1 MTSVNTNIGALVA
14 AQNLEKTSKE
24 LDSAIARLS
33 SGLRINSAKDDAA
46 GMAIASKMESQVK
59 GLSMAIRNGTD
70 SQNLIDTSEG
80 AQVETVNILQ
90 RLRELAVQSANDSNT
105 ALDRTFINAEATQLI
120 AEVDRIATQT
130 TWNGTNLLDGTFLS
144 KQFQLGS
151 NNGEDVTFSI
161 DSAKS
166 ADLGN
171 YRVNGTSTL
180 IDANDDAITAQTL
193 TLSGHIG
200 STTAAISLGGNAK
213 DVASGVNAVTNL
225 TGITASAVTKVK
237 LHSMT
242 TAGDITFTLGND
254 ASTSPGSAAITATVT
269 DVSDIRSIM
278 TAINAVSGTTGITAT
293 VHSDGNSALV
303 LTHSEG
309 EDIKITSFTHSGA
322 NLTAHMHVDVLDQD
336 GAAVTE
342 GAGFANSQILN
353 DVTTDD
359 NSLVVAESVAVNT
372 AFTLVSGIASE
383 FNAKLTMTNSAH
395 TQSATASAVIVGT
408 GADGSVLTETL
419 NYSTS
424 SSGSVTSVNTFATIT
439 SVTNDAVALTGSST
453 IIVGQLANTGVD
465 AVGQVRFDSSQAFTV
480 TTDEVD
486 NGEGFLGTTATNTA
500 SLSQLSSITLG
511 TVAGSESAIDVI
523 DGAIAKINDQRSDL
537 GAISNRLDATISNL
551 SNIVTNTQSSLSNI
565 KDADFSQ
572 ETSRLTKAQILS
584 QAATSMLAQANAS
597 KQTVLQLLQG

>member
-1 MTSVNTNIGALVA
+1 MTSVNTNVGAVVA
-14 AQNLEKTSKE
+14 AANIEKANKE
-24 LDSAIARLS
+24 LDTAIARLS

-46 GMAIASKMESQVK
+46 GMAIVSKMESQVK

-90 RLRELAVQSANDSNT
+90 RLRELAIQSANDSNT

-120 AEVDRIATQT
+120 AEVDRIANQT
-130 TWNGTNLLDGTFLS
+130 SWNEVNLLDGTFSS

-151 NNGEDVTFSI
+151 NAGEDVTFSI

-166 ADLGN
+166 ADIGN

-193 TLSGHIG
+193 TLSGNIG
-200 STTAAISLGGNAK
+200 STTSAVALGSSAAT
-213 DVASGVNAVTNL
+213 VASGVNAVTSL
-225 TGITASAVTKVK
+225 TGISATAVSKVK

-242 TAGDITFTLGND
+242 TAGDVTFTLGND
-254 ASTSPGSAAITATVT
+254 ASSGGSASISATITDVT
-269 DVSDIRSIM
+269 DIR
-278 TAINAVSGTTGITAT
+278 AIKDAVNAVAGTTGIIAS

-303 LTHSEG
+303 LTHSTG

-322 NLTAHMHVDVLDQD
+322 NLTSHMHVDVLDQD

-359 NSLVVAESVAVNT
+359 NSLVTAESVAVNT
-372 AFTLVSGIASE
+372 AFALVSGIKAE
-383 FNAKLTMTNSAH
+383 FNAKLTITNSAH
-395 TQSATASAVIVGT
+395 TQDADASAVIVGT
-408 GADGSVLTETL
+408 GADGSALTETL
-419 NYSTS
+419 SYSTS
-424 SSGSVTSVNTFATIT
+424 SGGSVTSVNTFATIT
-439 SVTNDAVALTGSST
+439 SVTNGGTALTGSST

-465 AVGQVRFDSSQAFTV
+465 AVGQVRFNSSASFSV
-480 TTDEVD
+480 TTDEVT
-486 NGEGFLGTTATNTA
+486 NGEGFLGTTASNSA
-500 SLSQLSSITLG
+500 SLSALSSVTLG
-511 TVAGSESAIDVI
+511 TVAGAEAAIDII

-551 SNIVTNTQSSLSNI
+551 SNIVTNTQASVSNVR
-565 KDADFSQ
+565 DADFSL
-572 ETSRLTKAQILS
+572 ETSRLTRAQILS

-597 KQTVLQLLQG
+597 KQSVLQLLQG

>member
-1 MTSVNTNIGALVA
+1 MTSVNTNVGAVVA
-14 AQNLEKTSKE
+14 ASNIEKANKE
-24 LDSAIARLS
+24 LDTAIARLS

-46 GMAIASKMESQVK
+46 GMAIVSKMESQVK

-90 RLRELAVQSANDSNT
+90 RLRELAIQSANDSNT
-105 ALDRTFINAEATQLI
+105 ALDRTFINAEATQLV
-120 AEVDRIATQT
+120 AEVDRIANQT
-130 TWNGTNLLDGTFLS
+130 SWNEVSLLDGTFSS

-151 NNGEDVTFSI
+151 NQGEDVTFSI

-166 ADLGN
+166 ADIGN
-171 YRVNGTSTL
+171 YRVNGTATL
-180 IDANDDAITAQTL
+180 IDADDDAITAQTL
-193 TLSGHIG
+193 TISGNIG
-200 STTAAISLGGNAK
+200 STTAALAAGSSAATAATGI
-213 DVASGVNAVTNL
+213 NAVTSL
-225 TGITASAVTKVK
+225 TGVSATAVTKVK

-254 ASTSPGSAAITATVT
+254 ASSGGSASISATITDVT
-269 DVSDIRSIM
+269 DIR
-278 TAINAVSGTTGITAT
+278 AIKDAVNAVAGTTGITAE

-303 LTHSEG
+303 LTHSTG
-309 EDIKITSFTHSGA
+309 EDIKITAFTHSGA

-359 NSLVVAESVAVNT
+359 NSLVAAASVATNT
-372 AFTLVSGIASE
+372 AFTLVSSIKAE

-395 TQSATASAVIVGT
+395 TQTGSAVIVGT

-419 NYSTS
+419 SYATGSG
-424 SSGSVTSVNTFATIT
+424 GSVTSVNTFATIT
-439 SVTNDAVALTGSST
+439 SVTNGATALSDAAST
-453 IIVGQLANTGVD
+453 IKVGQLANTGVD
-465 AVGQVRFDSSQAFTV
+465 AVGQVRFNSSDSFTV

-486 NGEGFLGTTATNTA
+486 NSEGFLGTTASNTS
-500 SLSQLSSITLG
+500 SLSALSSVTLG
-511 TVAGSESAIDVI
+511 TVSGAEAAIDII

-537 GAISNRLDATISNL
+537 GAISNRLDATISTL
-551 SNIVTNTQSSLSNI
+551 SNIVTNTQASVSNI
-565 KDADFSQ
+565 RDADFSL
-572 ETSRLTKAQILS
+572 ETSRLTRAQILN

>member
-1 MTSVNTNIGALVA
+1 MTSVNTNVGAVVA
-14 AQNLEKTSKE
+14 AANIEKANKE
-24 LDSAIARLS
+24 LDTAIARLS

-46 GMAIASKMESQVK
+46 GMAIVSKMESQVK

-90 RLRELAVQSANDSNT
+90 RLRELAIQSANDSNT

-120 AEVDRIATQT
+120 AEVDRIANQT
-130 TWNGTNLLDGTFLS
+130 SWNEVNLLDGTFSS

-151 NNGEDVTFSI
+151 NAGEDVTFSI

-166 ADLGN
+166 ADIGN

-180 IDANDDAITAQTL
+180 IDANDDVITAQTL
-193 TLSGHIG
+193 TLSGNIG
-200 STTAAISLGGNAK
+200 STTSAVALGSSAAT
-213 DVASGVNAVTNL
+213 VASGVNAVTSL
-225 TGITASAVTKVK
+225 TGISATAVSKVK

-242 TAGDITFTLGND
+242 TAGDVTFTLGND
-254 ASTSPGSAAITATVT
+254 ASSGGSASISATITDVT
-269 DVSDIRSIM
+269 DIR
-278 TAINAVSGTTGITAT
+278 AIKDAVNAVAGTTGIIAS

-303 LTHSEG
+303 LTHSTG

-322 NLTAHMHVDVLDQD
+322 NLTSHMHVDVLDQD

-359 NSLVVAESVAVNT
+359 NSLVTAESVAVNT
-372 AFTLVSGIASE
+372 AFALVSGIKAE

-395 TQSATASAVIVGT
+395 TQSANASAVIVGT
-408 GADGSVLTETL
+408 GADGSALTETL
-419 NYSTS
+419 SYSTS
-424 SSGSVTSVNTFATIT
+424 SGGSVTSVNTFATIT
-439 SVTNDAVALTGSST
+439 SVTNGGEALTSSST

-465 AVGQVRFDSSQAFTV
+465 AVGQVRFNSSASFSV
-480 TTDEVD
+480 TTDEITA
-486 NGEGFLGTTATNTA
+486 GEGFLGTTASNSA
-500 SLSQLSSITLG
+500 SLSALSSVTLG
-511 TVAGSESAIDVI
+511 TVAGAEAAIDII

-551 SNIVTNTQSSLSNI
+551 SNIVTNTQASVSNVR
-565 KDADFSQ
+565 DADFSL
-572 ETSRLTKAQILS
+572 ETSRLTRAQILS

-597 KQTVLQLLQG
+597 KQSVLQLLQG

>member
-1 MTSVNTNIGALVA
+1 MTSVNTNVGAVVA
-14 AQNLEKTSKE
+14 AANIEKANKE
-24 LDSAIARLS
+24 LDTAIARLS

-46 GMAIASKMESQVK
+46 GMAIVSKMESQVK

-90 RLRELAVQSANDSNT
+90 RLRELAIQSANDSNT

-120 AEVDRIATQT
+120 AEVDRIANQT
-130 TWNGTNLLDGTFLS
+130 SWNEVNLLDGTFSS

-151 NNGEDVTFSI
+151 NAGEDVTFSI

-166 ADLGN
+166 ADIGN

-180 IDANDDAITAQTL
+180 IDANDDVITAQTL
-193 TLSGHIG
+193 TLSGNIG
-200 STTAAISLGGNAK
+200 STTSAVALGSSAAT
-213 DVASGVNAVTNL
+213 VASGVNAVTSL
-225 TGITASAVTKVK
+225 TGISATAVSKVK

-242 TAGDITFTLGND
+242 TAGDVTFTLGND
-254 ASTSPGSAAITATVT
+254 ASSGGSASISATITDVT
-269 DVSDIRSIM
+269 DIR
-278 TAINAVSGTTGITAT
+278 AIKDAVNAVAGTTGIIAS

-303 LTHSEG
+303 LTHSTG

-322 NLTAHMHVDVLDQD
+322 NLTSHMHVDVLDQD

-359 NSLVVAESVAVNT
+359 NSLVTAESVAVNT
-372 AFTLVSGIASE
+372 AFALVSGIKAE

-395 TQSATASAVIVGT
+395 TQDADASAVIVGT

-419 NYSTS
+419 SYSTS
-424 SSGSVTSVNTFATIT
+424 SGGSVTSVNTFATIT
-439 SVTNDAVALTGSST
+439 SVTNGGEALTSSST

-465 AVGQVRFDSSQAFTV
+465 AVGQVRFNSSASFSV
-480 TTDEVD
+480 TTDEVT
-486 NGEGFLGTTATNTA
+486 NGEGFLGTTASNSA
-500 SLSQLSSITLG
+500 SLSALSSVTLG
-511 TVAGSESAIDVI
+511 TVAGAEAAIDII

-551 SNIVTNTQSSLSNI
+551 SNIVTNTQASVSNVR
-565 KDADFSQ
+565 DADFSL
-572 ETSRLTKAQILS
+572 ETSRLTRAQILS

-597 KQTVLQLLQG
+597 KQSVLQLLQG

>member
-1 MTSVNTNIGALVA
+1 MTSVNTNVGAVVA
-14 AQNLEKTSKE
+14 AANIEKANKE
-24 LDSAIARLS
+24 LDTAIARLS

-46 GMAIASKMESQVK
+46 GMAIVSKMESQVK

-90 RLRELAVQSANDSNT
+90 RLRELAIQSANDSNT

-120 AEVDRIATQT
+120 AEVDRIANQT
-130 TWNGTNLLDGTFLS
+130 SWNEVNLLDGTFSS

-151 NNGEDVTFSI
+151 NAGEDVTFSI

-166 ADLGN
+166 ADIGN

-193 TLSGHIG
+193 TLSGNIG
-200 STTAAISLGGNAK
+200 STTSAVALGSSAAT
-213 DVASGVNAVTNL
+213 VASGVNAVTSL
-225 TGITASAVTKVK
+225 TGISATAVSKVK

-242 TAGDITFTLGND
+242 TAGDVTFTLGND
-254 ASTSPGSAAITATVT
+254 ASSGGSASISATITDVT
-269 DVSDIRSIM
+269 DIR
-278 TAINAVSGTTGITAT
+278 AIKDAVNAVAGTTGIIAS

-303 LTHSEG
+303 LTHSTG

-322 NLTAHMHVDVLDQD
+322 NLTSHMHVDVLDQD

-359 NSLVVAESVAVNT
+359 NSLVTAESVAVNT
-372 AFTLVSGIASE
+372 AFALVSGIKAE

-395 TQSATASAVIVGT
+395 TQDADASAVIVGT
-408 GADGSVLTETL
+408 GADGSALTETL
-419 NYSTS
+419 SYSTS
-424 SSGSVTSVNTFATIT
+424 SGGSVTSVNTFATIT
-439 SVTNDAVALTGSST
+439 SVTNGGTALTGSST

-465 AVGQVRFDSSQAFTV
+465 AVGQVRFNSSASFSV
-480 TTDEVD
+480 TTDEVT
-486 NGEGFLGTTATNTA
+486 NGEGFLGTTASNSA
-500 SLSQLSSITLG
+500 SLSALSSVTLG
-511 TVAGSESAIDVI
+511 TVAGAEAAIDII

-551 SNIVTNTQSSLSNI
+551 SNIVTNTQASVSNVR
-565 KDADFSQ
+565 DADFSL
-572 ETSRLTKAQILS
+572 ETSRLTRAQILS

-597 KQTVLQLLQG
+597 KQSVLQLLQG

>member
-120 AEVDRIATQT
+120 AEVDRIASQT

-166 ADLGN
+166 ADIGN

-200 STTAAISLGGNAK
+200 STTAAISSGGNAK
-213 DVASGVNAVTNL
+213 DVATGVNAVTNL

-254 ASTSPGSAAITATVT
+254 ASSSPGSAAITATVT
-269 DVSDIRSIM
+269 DVTDIRSIM
-278 TAINAVSGTTGITAT
+278 TAINAVSGTTGISAT

-359 NSLVVAESVAVNT
+359 NSLVTAASVATNT

-383 FNAKLTMTNSAH
+383 FNAKLTMLNSAH
-395 TQSATASAVIVGT
+395 AQTGSAVIVGT
-408 GADGSVLTETL
+408 GADGSALTETL
-419 NYSTS
+419 SYSTS
-424 SSGSVTSVNTFATIT
+424 TDGSVTSVNTFATIT
-439 SVTNDAVALTGSST
+439 SVTNGGTALTGSST

-486 NGEGFLGTTATNTA
+486 NSEGFLGTTATNTA
-500 SLSQLSSITLG
+500 TLSQLSSITLG
-511 TVAGSESAIDVI
+511 TVAGSEAAIDVI

-537 GAISNRLDATISNL
+537 GAISNRLDATLSNL

-597 KQTVLQLLQG
+597 KQSVLQLLQG

>member
-1 MTSVNTNIGALVA
+1 MTSVNTNVGAVVA
-14 AQNLEKTSKE
+14 AANIEKANKE
-24 LDSAIARLS
+24 LDTAIARLS

-46 GMAIASKMESQVK
+46 GMAIVSKMESQVK
-59 GLSMAIRNGTD
+59 GLTMAIRNGTD

-90 RLRELAVQSANDSNT
+90 RLRELAIQSANDSNT

-120 AEVDRIATQT
+120 AEVDRIANQT
-130 TWNGTNLLDGTFLS
+130 SWNEVNLLDGTFSS

-151 NNGEDVTFSI
+151 NAGEDVTFSI

-166 ADLGN
+166 ADIGN

-180 IDANDDAITAQTL
+180 IDANDDIITAQTL
-193 TLSGHIG
+193 TLSGNIG
-200 STTAAISLGGNAK
+200 STTSAVALGSSAAT
-213 DVASGVNAVTNL
+213 VASGVNAVTSL
-225 TGITASAVTKVK
+225 TGISATAVSKVK

-254 ASTSPGSAAITATVT
+254 ATSGGSASISATITDVT
-269 DVSDIRSIM
+269 DIR
-278 TAINAVSGTTGITAT
+278 AIKDAVNAVAGTTGIIAS

-303 LTHSEG
+303 LTHSTG

-322 NLTAHMHVDVLDQD
+322 NLTSHMHVDVLDQD

-359 NSLVVAESVAVNT
+359 NSLVTAESVAVNT
-372 AFTLVSGIASE
+372 VFTLVSSIKAE

-395 TQSATASAVIVGT
+395 TQSADASAVIVGT
-408 GADGSVLTETL
+408 GADGSALTETL
-419 NYSTS
+419 SYSTS
-424 SSGSVTSVNTFATIT
+424 SAGSVTSVNTFATIT
-439 SVTNDAVALTGSST
+439 SVTNGGTALTGSST

-465 AVGQVRFDSSQAFTV
+465 AVGQVRFNSSASFSV
-480 TTDEVD
+480 TTDEIT
-486 NGEGFLGTTATNTA
+486 NGEGFLATTASNSA
-500 SLSQLSSITLG
+500 SLSALSSVTLG
-511 TVAGSESAIDVI
+511 TVSGAEAAIDII

-551 SNIVTNTQSSLSNI
+551 SNIVTNTQASVSNVR
-565 KDADFSQ
+565 DADFSL
-572 ETSRLTKAQILS
+572 ETSRLTRAQILS

-597 KQTVLQLLQG
+597 KQSVLQLLQG

>member
-1 MTSVNTNIGALVA
+1 MTSVNTNVGAVVA
-14 AQNLEKTSKE
+14 AANIEKANKE
-24 LDSAIARLS
+24 LDTAIARLS

-46 GMAIASKMESQVK
+46 GMAIVSKMESQVK

-90 RLRELAVQSANDSNT
+90 RLRELAIQSANDSNT

-120 AEVDRIATQT
+120 AEVDRIANQT
-130 TWNGTNLLDGTFLS
+130 SWNEVNLLDGTFSS

-151 NNGEDVTFSI
+151 NAGEDVTFSI

-166 ADLGN
+166 ADIGN

-180 IDANDDAITAQTL
+180 IDANDDVITAQTL
-193 TLSGHIG
+193 TLSGNIG
-200 STTAAISLGGNAK
+200 STTSAVALGSSAAT
-213 DVASGVNAVTNL
+213 VASGVNAVTSL
-225 TGITASAVTKVK
+225 TGISATAVSKVK

-242 TAGDITFTLGND
+242 TAGDVTFTLGND
-254 ASTSPGSAAITATVT
+254 ASSGGSASISATITDVT
-269 DVSDIRSIM
+269 DIR
-278 TAINAVSGTTGITAT
+278 AIKDAVNAVAGTTGIIAS

-303 LTHSEG
+303 LTHSTG

-322 NLTAHMHVDVLDQD
+322 NLTSHMHVDVLDQD

-359 NSLVVAESVAVNT
+359 NSLVTAESVAVNT
-372 AFTLVSGIASE
+372 AFALVSGIKAE

-395 TQSATASAVIVGT
+395 TQDADASDVIVGT
-408 GADGSVLTETL
+408 GADGSALTETL
-419 NYSTS
+419 SYSTS
-424 SSGSVTSVNTFATIT
+424 SGGSVTSVNTFATIT
-439 SVTNDAVALTGSST
+439 SVTNGGEALTSSST

-465 AVGQVRFDSSQAFTV
+465 AVGQVRFNSSASFSV
-480 TTDEVD
+480 TTDEITA
-486 NGEGFLGTTATNTA
+486 GEGFLGTTASNSA
-500 SLSQLSSITLG
+500 SLSALSSVTLG
-511 TVAGSESAIDVI
+511 TVAGAEAAIDII

-551 SNIVTNTQSSLSNI
+551 SNIVTNTQASVSNVR
-565 KDADFSQ
+565 DADFSL
-572 ETSRLTKAQILS
+572 ETSRLTRAQILS

-597 KQTVLQLLQG
+597 KQSVLQLLQG

>member
-1 MTSVNTNIGALVA
+1 MTSVNTNISALVA

-105 ALDRTFINAEATQLI
+105 ALDRTFINAEATQLL

-166 ADLGN
+166 ADIGN

-200 STTAAISLGGNAK
+200 STTAAISAGGNAK
-213 DVASGVNAVTNL
+213 DVATGVNAVTNL

-254 ASTSPGSAAITATVT
+254 ASSSPGSAAITASVT
-269 DVSDIRSIM
+269 DVTDIRSIM
-278 TAINAVSGTTGITAT
+278 TAINAVSGTTGIKAE

-372 AFTLVSGIASE
+372 AFTLVSGIKAE
-383 FNAKLTMTNSAH
+383 FNAKLTITNSAH
-395 TQSATASAVIVGT
+395 TQAGSAVIVGT
-408 GADGSVLTETL
+408 GADGSALTETL
-419 NYSTS
+419 SYSTS
-424 SSGSVTSVNTFATIT
+424 ASGSVTSVNTFATIT
-439 SVTNDAVALTGSST
+439 SVTNDATALTGSST

-511 TVAGSESAIDVI
+511 TVAGSEAAIDVI
-523 DGAIAKINDQRSDL
+523 DGAIAKINAQRSDL
-537 GAISNRLDATISNL
+537 GAISNRLDATLSNL

>member
-1 MTSVNTNIGALVA
+1 MTSVNTNVGAVVA
-14 AQNLEKTSKE
+14 ASNIEKANKE
-24 LDSAIARLS
+24 LDTAIARLS

-46 GMAIASKMESQVK
+46 GMAIVSKMESQVK

-90 RLRELAVQSANDSNT
+90 RLRELAIQSANDSNT
-105 ALDRTFINAEATQLI
+105 ALDRTFINAEATQLV
-120 AEVDRIATQT
+120 AEVDRIANQT
-130 TWNGTNLLDGTFLS
+130 SWNEVSLLDGTFSS

-151 NNGEDVTFSI
+151 NQGEDVTFSI

-166 ADLGN
+166 ADIGN
-171 YRVNGTSTL
+171 YRVNGTATL
-180 IDANDDAITAQTL
+180 IDADDDAITAQTL
-193 TLSGHIG
+193 TISGNIG
-200 STTAAISLGGNAK
+200 STTAALAAGSSA
-213 DVASGVNAVTNL
+213 ATAATGVNAVTSL
-225 TGITASAVTKVK
+225 TGVSATAVTKVK

-254 ASTSPGSAAITATVT
+254 ASSGGSASISATITDVT
-269 DVSDIRSIM
+269 DIR
-278 TAINAVSGTTGITAT
+278 AIKDAVNAVAGTTGITAE

-303 LTHSEG
+303 LTHSTG
-309 EDIKITSFTHSGA
+309 EDIKITAFTHSGA

-359 NSLVVAESVAVNT
+359 NSLVAAASVATNT
-372 AFTLVSGIASE
+372 AFTLVSSIKAE

-395 TQSATASAVIVGT
+395 TQTGSAVIVGT

-419 NYSTS
+419 SYATGSG
-424 SSGSVTSVNTFATIT
+424 GSVTSVNTFATIT
-439 SVTNDAVALTGSST
+439 SVTNGATALSDAAST
-453 IIVGQLANTGVD
+453 IKVGQLANTGVD
-465 AVGQVRFDSSQAFTV
+465 AVGQVRFNSSDSFTV

-486 NGEGFLGTTATNTA
+486 NSEGFLGTTASNTS
-500 SLSQLSSITLG
+500 SLSALSSVTLG
-511 TVAGSESAIDVI
+511 TVSGAEAAIDII

-551 SNIVTNTQSSLSNI
+551 SNIVTNTQASVSNI
-565 KDADFSQ
+565 RDADFSL
-572 ETSRLTKAQILS
+572 ETSRLTRAQILN